1 MKTTG
6 ERIRERRKEINM
18 TADELAD
25 ILEVSRSTVF
35 RYENGEIE
43 KVPAPIMMKIA
54 NALNTTASYLMGW
67 EDDSTVRSKSSTND
81 IYTYDNIYPIELKK
95 FPLLGEIACGEPIFC
110 NEDRESYI
118 LSGTNIKADFCL
130 KAHGDSMVNARIYDG
145 DIVFIKEQPLV
156 NDGEIAAVIIDNEAT
171 LKRVYFDRN
180 NNTLQLVA
188 ENPAYR
194 TMVYVGESLNSIRI
208 LGKAV
213 AFQSDVK

>member
-1 MKTTG
+1 MIQDQYKQTFAKNLKHYMG
-6 ERIRERRKEINM
+6 INNKDQIDLINDLGFNKSSVSSWCNGTRLPRM
-18 TADELAD
+18 DKVDALAKYFH
-25 ILEVSRSTVF
+25 INRSDL
-35 RYENGEIE
+35 IE
-43 KVPAPIMMKIA
+43 
-54 NALNTTASYLMGW
+54 
-67 EDDSTVRSKSSTND
+67 DKSSTDD
-81 IYTYDNIYPIELKK
+81 IYTYDNIYPIELKR

-118 LSGTNIKADFCL
+118 LAGTDIKADFCL

-156 NDGEIAAVIIDNEAT
+156 NDGEIAAVIIENEAT

-194 TMVYVGESLNSIRI
+194 PMVYVGESLNSIRI